1 MKRFLLVILLVAFCF
16 CFTSFASAAP
26 KSLKIAMV
34 FSTPLEEPWASVVH
48 KALLKAQKE
57 LSVTYHFTENV
68 NPSDYERVLREYSER
83 GYDIIF
89 IDAYGNEE
97 ASRRVAKDYP
107 EIPFVGGSGLA
118 PTEPNF
124 SVFQSEIHEP
134 LFLSGM
140 IAGKITKTN
149 ILGAVAAI
157 PVPDINRAVNAF
169 RAGAREVN
177 PNVVVKVTFVGSF
190 FDPPKTKEAAIAQI
204 EAGADILFAER
215 YGVIDACEKK
225 GVFAIGNYQDQNFLA
240 PKTVLTSAEWDMWP
254 TVKKVIEDVRA
265 KQYRSMDYSPWS
277 FMAKGGAHL
286 APFHGLKGSIP
297 DEVKQLVKEKE
308 KEIMEGNFKV
318 PYDSTQPKTD

>member
-1 MKRFLLVILLVAFCF
+1 MKRFLLVFLLVAF
-16 CFTSFASAAP
+16 CFTSFASAET
-26 KSLKIAMV
+26 KSLKVAML

-57 LSVTYHFTENV
+57 LSVEYHFTENV
-68 NPSDYERVLREYSER
+68 NPSDYERVLREYAEK
-83 GYDIIF
+83 GNDIIF

-107 EIPFVGGSGLA
+107 KIPFVGGSGLE
-118 PTEPNF
+118 PTPPNF

-169 RAGAREVN
+169 RAGAKEVN
-177 PNVVVKVTFVGSF
+177 PKVKVKVTFIGSF

-225 GVFAIGNYQDQNFLA
+225 GIFAIGNYQDQNFMA
-240 PKTVLTSAEWDMWP
+240 PKTVLTSSIWDMWP

-265 KQYRSMDYSPWS
+265 KSYRSMDYSPWS
-277 FMAKGGAHL
+277 YMAKGGAHI
-286 APFHGLKGSIP
+286 APFHGMEGSIP
-297 DEVKQLVKEKE
+297 DEVKRLIKQKQ
-308 KEIMEGNFKV
+308 KEIVEGSFKV
-318 PYDSTQPKTD
+318 PYDSTEPKSD